1 MAVAPATVCTFK
13 LPRQAFHPDSSD
25 SNSAGWLDIYLKF
38 HKEEDGRK
46 EVDGPTVLSS
56 ETVATASVRLSQFG
70 LGTSTHVVPLQ
81 RVNSSTHAEGAPKNR
96 DNGSTRSNGG
106 LDDKSG
112 VTDVTLRVTDVT
124 LRVTLDGEADWVKFF
139 RLH

>member
-1 MAVAPATVCTFK
+1 MAVAPATVCTLI
-13 LPRQAFHPDSSD
+13 LPRQAFHPD

-38 HKEEDGRK
+38 HKETDGKK
-46 EVDGPTVLSS
+46 EMEGLTILSS
-56 ETVATASVRLSQFG
+56 ETVARASVRLSQFG

-81 RVNSSTHAEGAPKNR
+81 RLNSLKHAEGAPENR
-96 DNGSTRSNGG
+96 GTGSTRSSGG

-112 VTDVTLRVTDVT
+112 VIDVT
-124 LRVTLDGEADWVKFF
+124 LRVTLEGEADWVKRL